1 MTSKHFGRGRERLR
15 SRRDPSADEL
25 FDPSFQSGHDRKTLQ
40 LCAQAT
46 HALAGALETELQ
58 DSIFSNLTLLEVQP
72 YPNASHLL
80 AVFAA
85 RPGTDLRAAEDSL
98 RAASGVLRHGL
109 TRAVFRKRL
118 PMLSFLV
125 VPEEAR
131 HE

>member
-15 SRRDPSADEL
+15 SRREPTADEL
-25 FDPSFQSGHDRKTLQ
+25 FDPSFQDCHDYKTLQ
-40 LCAQAT
+40 LCAQAAR
-46 HALAGALETELQ
+46 ALTGALETELR
-58 DSIFSNLTLLEVQP
+58 DPVFSVLTLVEVKP

-85 RPGTDLRAAEDSL
+85 RPGTDLRAAEESL
-98 RAASGVLRHGL
+98 SAASKILRHEL

-125 VPEEAR
+125 VPEEAC